1 MNRSLKKSTDTRQNT
16 NLRRSNALPPIKQP
30 QYLKMNVQRR
40 KKLGQ
45 SLTQSMI
52 VKFNDISQKDMIE
65 KEVNEFLQ
73 RENLTEKDLKELEN
87 KISKKIKIK
96 KEKDALTK
104 NIISRTKP
112 KALEPKEEKP
122 IENSE
127 QNQNQNQPINI
138 QKENENKNDL
148 NISGMSGGSD
158 LDKFDGK
165 YAKEEMDARELR
177 ELEKYKNE
185 NDDQTVKKVVID
197 SSKYN
202 DEWDAINM
210 YQKKMAQERERLEK
224 RKEWEMKMRNK
235 ADLLNQIQQKIKR
248 KRELELK
255 DKEYAKIIE
264 QNVKKMDELEKKQK
278 DYQKQLIL
286 KEKQIRDKQLRD
298 IYVAKRIAYLKNKKY
313 EKELIAH
320 NNEEIR
326 LAKEAAL
333 AQKEKEHEAL
343 LKTLKDNE
351 LHKQKLLEQERK
363 EMENDI
369 KIMEDAAA
377 NDIKRENER
386 KAYYESIKRGQ
397 MEHDTKMLESVV
409 KKRNEELKKEEDILT
424 NFWTNQDIL
433 DKENEMKKKLEM
445 KENQK
450 KLKLFYDKQVEEKKA
465 KKEYEKQVDLAQGR
479 IWKQD
484 YLNYLQYENETNRRI
499 KELIRK
505 NMSALNDQAK
515 FKKKNVDDGMSEN
528 EKAMNREMLEKANE
542 FA

>member
-1 MNRSLKKSTDTRQNT
+1 MNLSLKRPTDTRQKT
-16 NLRRSNALPPIKQP
+16 NLRRSNALPPIQQP
-30 QYLKMNVQRR
+30 KYFKLNVQRR

-65 KEVNEFLQ
+65 KEVNDFLQ
-73 RENLTEKDLKELEN
+73 RENLSEKDLKELEN
-87 KISKKIKIK
+87 KISQKIKLK
-96 KEKDALTK
+96 NDKEALTK

-112 KALEPKEEKP
+112 KMLESKEEIPKEK
-122 IENSE
+122 
-127 QNQNQNQPINI
+127 QDLNQNKNQLINTLKEKE
-138 QKENENKNDL
+138 KENKTDL

-165 YAKEEMDARELR
+165 YAKEEMDAKELK

-185 NDDQTVKKVVID
+185 SDEQSVKKVVID

-248 KRELELK
+248 KYDQELK
-255 DKEYAKIIE
+255 EKEYALIIE
-264 QNVKKMDELEKKQK
+264 DNVKKMDELERKQK
-278 DYQKQLIL
+278 EYQKQLIM
-286 KEKQIRDKQLRD
+286 KEKQIRDKQMRD

-326 LAKEAAL
+326 LAKEFAL

-351 LHKQKLLEQERK
+351 LHKQKLLEQERI
-363 EMENDI
+363 ERENDI
-369 KIMEDAAA
+369 KIMEDSAA

-433 DKENEMKKKLEM
+433 DKENEMKRKQEM

-450 KLKLFYDKQVEEKKA
+450 KLKLFYDMQVEEKKK
-465 KKEYEKQVDLAQGR
+465 KKEFERQVDLAQGR

-505 NMSALNDQAK
+505 NLSDQTK
-515 FKKKNVDDGMSEN
+515 LKKKNVDDGMSEN
-528 EKAMNREMLEKANE
+528 EKAMNKEMLQKANE
-542 FA
+542 LA